1 MVNFRARM
9 PGDTRLLSFG
19 TTAVRVAKELEPTK
33 KGTRNLIAGPDATAG
48 GTLFPAEA
56 ETPAA
61 APKSGWKYVRLL
73 LWAGLSTAFLAGGTL
88 ACGLLAGEES
98 STGAV
103 LLFLAALAG
112 VGGCIFCFFRFLREI
127 SPKPRPPYLSTLP

>member
-1 MVNFRARM
+1 MVNFRARLV
-9 PGDTRLLSFG
+9 GDTRLLAFG
-19 TTAVRVAKELEPTK
+19 TTAVRVAKEVEPTK
-33 KGTRNLIAGPDATAG
+33 KGNRNLVEGLEATAG
-48 GTLFPAEA
+48 GALFPAEA
-56 ETPAA
+56 ETPPT
-61 APKSGWKYVRLL
+61 APKSGRKYVHML

-112 VGGCIFCFFRFLREI
+112 VGGCIFCFYRFLREI
-127 SPKPRPPYLSTLP
+127 SRKPRPPYLSTLP

>member
-1 MVNFRARM
+1 MVNFRARLV
-9 PGDTRLLSFG
+9 GDTRLLAFG
-19 TTAVRVAKELEPTK
+19 TTAVRVAKEVEPTK
-33 KGTRNLIAGPDATAG
+33 KGNRNLAEGLEATAG
-48 GTLFPAEA
+48 GALFPAEA
-56 ETPAA
+56 ETPPT
-61 APKSGWKYVRLL
+61 APKSVGKYVRML

-112 VGGCIFCFFRFLREI
+112 VGGCIFCFYRFLREI
-127 SPKPRPPYLSTLP
+127 SRKPRPPYLSTLP

>member
-1 MVNFRARM
+1 MVNFRARLV
-9 PGDTRLLSFG
+9 GDSRLLTFG
-19 TTAVRVAKELEPTK
+19 TTAVHVAKEVEPTK
-33 KGTRNLIAGPDATAG
+33 KGNRNLVEGLEATAG
-48 GTLFPAEA
+48 GTLFRAEA
-56 ETPAA
+56 ETPPT
-61 APKSGWKYVRLL
+61 APKSVGKYVRMF

-112 VGGCIFCFFRFLREI
+112 VGGCIFCFYRFLREI
-127 SPKPRPPYLSTLP
+127 SRKPRPPYLSTLP

>member
-1 MVNFRARM
+1 MVNFHAILTR
-9 PGDTRLLSFG
+9 DTRLLTFG
-19 TTAVRVAKELEPTK
+19 TTAVRVAKEVEPTK
-33 KGTRNLIAGPDATAG
+33 KGNRNLVEGLEATAG
-48 GTLFPAEA
+48 GMSFPAKA
-56 ETPAA
+56 ETPPA

-112 VGGCIFCFFRFLREI
+112 VGGCIFCFYRFLREI
-127 SPKPRPPYLSTLP
+127 SRNPRPPYLSTLR